1 VPGVD
6 SRVSVLWGE
15 VVSRYELFSNIQ
27 VEINAILISY
37 LICYPIN
44 YKLSLL

>member
-6 SRVSVLWGE
+6 SRVSILWGE

-27 VEINAILISY
+27 VEINAILNSY
-37 LICYPIN
+37 LKCYPIKHN
-44 YKLSLL
+44 FRL

>member
-6 SRVSVLWGE
+6 SRVSVMRRE

-27 VEINAILISY
+27 VEINAILNNY
-37 LICYPIN
+37 HICYPIKHN
-44 YKLSLL
+44 FRL